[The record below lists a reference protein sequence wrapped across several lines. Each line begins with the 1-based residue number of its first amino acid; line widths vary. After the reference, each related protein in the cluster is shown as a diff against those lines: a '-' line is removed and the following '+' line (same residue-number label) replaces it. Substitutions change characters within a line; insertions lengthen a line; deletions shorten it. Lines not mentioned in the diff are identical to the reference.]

1 MYCLSPNARSFQV
14 LHLILHQGYQ
24 RRDYNTNAFDCQRW
38 NLECYAFA
46 ATRRHESQS
55 VVSGADTTD
64 NIQLNAAKGGIAE
77 VLF

>member
-46 ATRRHESQS
+46 ATRRHEP
-55 VVSGADTTD
+55 
-64 NIQLNAAKGGIAE
+64 
-77 VLF
+77 